1 MDEIILES
9 FPFDSMEVLN
19 TESEQM
25 EPDREY
31 EASIFRKYFKMFL
44 SNGVYYG
51 HYKNYGENSMKV
63 TANGGMNV
71 KVATGAGL
79 IEGADFENIEER
91 IITLERPVTNTRIDR
106 IVVQFNA
113 SLDTRATKL
122 IVKQGNENSPAE
134 LQRDENIYEI
144 CIAEVTTK
152 STSNITAEDIVD
164 KRTDK
169 DVCGIVNSLIS
180 VDGEELYQQ
189 FEEHIE
195 TITDNIMLKN
205 QDNICT
211 GKITAQN
218 GFEGNLKG
226 DVDGNAKTASKLKNI
241 GVISGSISVTASSTM
256 GQFNGSGSTTINY
269 PEGFNKDNCVIISVE
284 TCLPAQGIYSCGN
297 IGGFKPVDAQRGMF
311 PCYSTLNSSN
321 ILVQAYNATT
331 NEINI
336 NFKVVLM
343 KI

>member
-51 HYKNYGENSMKV
+51 HYKNYGEDSMKV
-63 TANGGMNV
+63 TANGGMNI

-91 IITLERPVTNTRIDR
+91 TITLERPVANTRVDR

-113 SLDTRATKL
+113 SLDTRAIKL
-122 IVKQGNENSPAE
+122 IVKQGNGNTPAT

-144 CIAEVTTK
+144 CIAEVTVK
-152 STSNITAEDIVD
+152 STSNITEEDITD
-164 KRTDK
+164 KRIDK

-189 FEEHIE
+189 FQDYIS

-211 GKITAQN
+211 GKITAN
-218 GFEGNLKG
+218 GGFEGDLKG
-226 DVDGNAKTASKLKNI
+226 DVDGNAKTSTSASSCTGNAATATSASKC
-241 GVISGSISVTASSTM
+241 TR
-256 GQFNGSGSTTINY
+256 
-269 PEGFNKDNCVIISVE
+269 E
-284 TCLPAQGIYSCGN
+284 
-297 IGGFKPVDAQRGMF
+297 
-311 PCYSTLNSSN
+311 
-321 ILVQAYNATT
+321 
-331 NEINI
+331 
-336 NFKVVLM
+336 
-343 KI
+343 